1 MAKHDNKIADKF
13 QDSVKN
19 LDSMSEQELL
29 DRMNDTIKTVEINDS
44 YNTNEKLKIYSLIT
58 SLSNSDDNDRKK
70 LASKIYKALR

>member
-29 DRMNDTIKTVEINDS
+29 DRMNETIKTVEINDS

-58 SLSNSDDNDRKK
+58 SLSNSEDNDRKK
-70 LASKIYKALR
+70 FANKIYKALR